1 MEVSEQ
7 DVLIMKL
14 ARKAVQM
21 IYLDGMR
28 RDLVAEELEIP
39 TKYLRFLEREY
50 IKKVL
55 AKHFKAKYPKKH

>member
-1 MEVSEQ
+1 
-7 DVLIMKL
+7 MKL

-55 AKHFKAKYPKKH
+55 AKHFKAKGDQKH